1 MAHIGGI
8 QLVSTDHVELMQVQE
23 RFALKRDGLTLVPDF
38 PAPHHDKWNDFY
50 TQVLVITPNG
60 EQKEFQAKFTIC
72 HFNFRDPG
80 VDISRRWRIVV
91 SLPYASKEDV
101 PIGAR
106 VWVTRDTK
114 RALGV
119 ADS

>member
-1 MAHIGGI
+1 MRYGE
-8 QLVSTDHVELMQVQE
+8 LRPVSTDHVELMQVQD
-23 RFALKRDGLTLVPDF
+23 RFALKHRGLTLVPDF
-38 PAPHHDKWNDFY
+38 PAPDHGWNDFDR
-50 TQVLVITPNG
+50 QILVITPNG
-60 EQKEFQAKFTIC
+60 EQKEFQAKFQIC

-101 PIGAR
+101 PVGSR
-106 VWVTRDTK
+106 VWVTRDIN
-114 RALGV
+114 RALGA

>member
-1 MAHIGGI
+1 MI
-8 QLVSTDHVELMQVQE
+8 QGVIRPVSADHVELMQVQDS
-23 RFALKRDGLTLVPDF
+23 FALNHIGLTLVPDF
-38 PAPHHDKWNDFY
+38 PAPQHDNWNDFDR
-50 TQVLVITPNG
+50 QILVVTLNG
-60 EQKEFQAKFTIC
+60 EQKEFQANFQIM

-101 PIGAR
+101 PVGSK
-106 VWVTRDTK
+106 VWGTRDIK
-114 RALGV
+114 QSLGM